1 MARYTIELG
10 KLVESGYPLSFG
22 NYPIFN
28 EEYRQTLEQK
38 IIDHYYFNEIGAET
52 ADRFSFY
59 LRRKMR
65 EIMPYYNQLYQT
77 TLLEFDPLV
86 TEYYENGY
94 KEILGITRNLFADLG
109 SRRDNN
115 GREAMS
121 EKEQKAESYDADT
134 ILTEV
139 GKETTGQN
147 TTDKELETIQSHQ
160 TTTNDLTAQTDTTN
174 SGTGN
179 TTTWGLKDNVFSDVP
194 QGKIDFKMVVQPD
207 GETTITGDGYATT
220 SSIDKTREN
229 SKTATEE
236 ESHSTTKNTGTV
248 DVDGNSTRNNTKD
261 GTLDK
266 TVDDTK
272 TSTGKNTHSLNN
284 ENTVDSE
291 KTSSRNEDFKQ
302 NRKEKEKENTERDK
316 KEYTKG
322 RKGVSPS
329 KLLEE
334 YRQQILNI
342 DMQIIGDLE
351 ELFMLV
357 Y

>member
-1 MARYTIELG
+1 MAKYTIELG
-10 KLVESGYPLSFG
+10 KLIESGYPLSFG
-22 NYPIFN
+22 NYPIFD
-28 EEYRQTLEQK
+28 EEYRQTLEGK

-77 TLLEFDPLV
+77 TLLDFDPLV
-86 TEYYENGY
+86 TDYYENGY
-94 KEILGITRNLFADLG
+94 KEILGITRNLYADLG
-109 SRRDNN
+109 SRRDNS

-121 EKEQKAESYDADT
+121 EKELKSHTGNADST
-134 ILTEV
+134 LTAV
-139 GKETTGQN
+139 GKETTGQ
-147 TTDKELETIQSHQ
+147 TTKETELETIQSNQ

-194 QGKIDFKMVVQPD
+194 QGKIDFKMIVQPD

-220 SSIDKTREN
+220 TNIDKTREN
-229 SKTATEE
+229 SKTSTEE
-236 ESHSTTKNTGTV
+236 TSSSTTKNTGTV

-272 TSTGKNTHSLNN
+272 TTTGKNTQSLN
-284 ENTVDSE
+284 EDNTVDSE
-291 KTSSRNEDFKQ
+291 RTNERNEKFKQ

-342 DMQIIGDLE
+342 DMQIIDDLE

>member
-10 KLVESGYPLSFG
+10 KLIESGYPLSFG
-22 NYPIFN
+22 NYPIFD
-28 EEYRQTLEQK
+28 EEYRSILEQK
-38 IIDHYYFNEIGAET
+38 VIDHYYFNEIGAET

-65 EIMPYYNQLYQT
+65 EIMPYYNQLYAT

-94 KEILGITRNLFADLG
+94 KEILGISRNLYADLG
-109 SRRDNN
+109 SKRDNS
-115 GREAMS
+115 GREASS
-121 EKEQKAESYDADT
+121 EKELKSRTGNEDSVVNA
-134 ILTEV
+134 V
-139 GKETTGQN
+139 GKETTGQ
-147 TTDKELETIQSHQ
+147 TTNDTELETIQSNQ
-160 TTTNDLTAQTDTTN
+160 VTTNDLTAQTDTTN

-194 QGKIDFKMVVQPD
+194 QGKIDFKMLVKAD
-207 GETTITGDGYATT
+207 GETTITGNGYATT
-220 SSIDKTREN
+220 ATYDKTREN

-236 ESHSTTKNTGTV
+236 TSSSTTKNTGTV
-248 DVDGNSTRNNTKD
+248 DVTGNSTRNNTKD
-261 GTLDK
+261 GKLDK
-266 TVDDTK
+266 TIDDTK
-272 TSTGKNTHSLNN
+272 TTTGKNTQIYN
-284 ENTVDSE
+284 ENNTIDYE
-291 KTSSRNEDFKQ
+291 KTNDRNEKFRQ
-302 NRKEKEKENTERDK
+302 NRKEKERENTERDK

-322 RKGVSPS
+322 RKGFSPS

-342 DMQIIGDLE
+342 DMQIIDDLE

>member
-1 MARYTIELG
+1 MAKYTIELG
-10 KLVESGYPLSFG
+10 KLIESGYPLSFG
-22 NYPIFN
+22 NYPIFD
-28 EEYRQTLEQK
+28 EEYRQALESK
-38 IIDHYYFNEIGAET
+38 IVDHYYFNEIGAET

-65 EIMPYYNQLYQT
+65 EIMPYYNQLYQS

-94 KEILGITRNLFADLG
+94 KEILGFTRNLYADLG
-109 SRRDNN
+109 SRRDNS
-115 GREAMS
+115 GREATS
-121 EKEQKAESYDADT
+121 EKELKTQTGNADST
-134 ILTEV
+134 LTAT
-139 GKETTGQN
+139 GKETTGQ
-147 TTDKELETIQSHQ
+147 TTNEKELETIQSHQ

-194 QGKIDFKMVVQPD
+194 QGKIDFKMVVQPS
-207 GETTITGDGYATT
+207 GETTIAGDGYATT
-220 SSIDKTREN
+220 TSIDKTREN
-229 SKTATEE
+229 SKTSTEE
-236 ESHSTTKNTGTV
+236 TSNSTTKNTGTV
-248 DVDGNSTRNNTKD
+248 VVDGNSTRNNTKD
-261 GTLDK
+261 GTLNK

-272 TSTGKNTHSLNN
+272 TTTGKNTQSLN
-284 ENTVDSE
+284 EDNTLDSE
-291 KTSSRNEDFKQ
+291 RTNERNEKFKQ

-329 KLLEE
+329 KLLQE

-342 DMQIIGDLE
+342 DMQIIDDLE